1 MSRGFDLIVEN
12 GGLGRLAVAWRAL
25 KAGRS
30 VLLAGNAGEA
40 GGHLLPGFASVNL
53 RALEL
58 ALIGTDSPALPA
70 VPAQSLLQIVTP
82 SVRFQWWSDARR
94 RDKELVRA
102 AKHQP
107 FPADVSRVLA
117 DATSYEEALFR
128 QGRLA
133 PQGFFRS
140 RLSRRSKIAAPSGT
154 VRLQENS
161 PSARFWELTAA
172 GLSGGDLPEAA
183 AIAAH
188 GSLAGEGRWATGPS
202 AAAIRTALLK
212 AVTEAGAETVKG
224 AVTAIEPRGKGWVA
238 EAGGSSYETPAVVLG
253 QSEPKGFPQNRKLA
267 GELLP
272 CASVSFVAK
281 SSGLD
286 PSLGPRTIWHR
297 SENPGGEGGP
307 RVVWIAREPVSD
319 TDERIV
325 TGFRGLPGAD
335 PGHHAGDTHELMGRL
350 LSLLSPGFDRL
361 ASDERYELNRR
372 EAAWLPLEIPYLE
385 NPRLAPG
392 LFRLDRSYMGGYG
405 STAELAMA
413 RDIARWLEKPLPR
426 ASRG

>member
-12 GGLGRLAVAWRAL
+12 GGLGRLIVAWRAL

-30 VLLAGNAGEA
+30 VLLAGSEGEA

-58 ALIGTDSPALPA
+58 ALIGTNGPALP
-70 VPAQSLLQIVTP
+70 VMRPQSLLQVVTP
-82 SVRFQWWSDARR
+82 SFRFQWWSDARR
-94 RDKELVRA
+94 RDRELTRA

-107 FPADVSRVLA
+107 FTADVPRILA

-161 PSARFWELTAA
+161 VSARFWELTAA

-188 GSLAGEGRWATGPS
+188 GSLAGEARWTTGP
-202 AAAIRTALLK
+202 AAAVREMLLK
-212 AVTEAGAETVKG
+212 AVKDAGAEVIKG
-224 AVTAIEPRGKGWVA
+224 EVAVIEPRGKGWAV
-238 EAGGSSYETPAVVLG
+238 EAGGSSYEVPAIVLG

-267 GELLP
+267 GDLLP
-272 CASVSFVAK
+272 CASVSFIAK

-297 SENPGGEGGP
+297 GESPGGESGP

-325 TGFRGLPGAD
+325 TSFRGIPGAD
-335 PGHHAGDTHELMGRL
+335 PDHNAGDTHELMSRL
-350 LSLLSPGFDRL
+350 LSVLSPGFDRL
-361 ASDERYELNRR
+361 ARAGRYELDRG

-405 STAELAMA
+405 STAELAVA
-413 RDIARWLEKPLPR
+413 RDVARWFEKPLPL
-426 ASRG
+426 ASR